1 MLSLPIANPIKKN
14 CSKHET
20 GNNPV
25 LTENDCF
32 IYFNELRLCKNLKL
46 KHLSMLYV
54 CTHVAFTF
62 FNGCVLSKRNA
73 LWVNNEMMHSS
84 WADVFFFSM
93 VWLVYFACQ
102 NDSITGIGSSI
113 LTSRVPLYDPFF
125 FIAKKR
131 KKKQSRRIFYF
142 FFLSHLAKEYL
153 SIFGSWRKRKKK
165 TKGNKNWSMSR
176 KNTLYRRDWIM
187 GFGQFDYSFQ
197 NRRCV

>member
-1 MLSLPIANPIKKN
+1 
-14 CSKHET
+14 
-20 GNNPV
+20 
-25 LTENDCF
+25 
-32 IYFNELRLCKNLKL
+32 
-46 KHLSMLYV
+46 MLYV

-142 FFLSHLAKEYL
+142 SSSHTWQKNIFLYL
-153 SIFGSWRKRKKK
+153 GLGERERKRRKETKIDRWVEK
-165 TKGNKNWSMSR
+165 T
-176 KNTLYRRDWIM
+176 
-187 GFGQFDYSFQ
+187 
-197 NRRCV
+197 RCTGVIESWDSVNSIIPSKIDVACKIRGISSDAKWHSIAEYDRSCVPILSL

>member
-1 MLSLPIANPIKKN
+1 
-14 CSKHET
+14 
-20 GNNPV
+20 
-25 LTENDCF
+25 
-32 IYFNELRLCKNLKL
+32 
-46 KHLSMLYV
+46 MLYV

-73 LWVNNEMMHSS
+73 LCVNNEMMHSS
-84 WADVFFFSM
+84 WADVFFLLYGT
-93 VWLVYFACQ
+93 VWLVYFACK

-113 LTSRVPLYDPFF
+113 LTSWVPLYDPFF

-142 FFLSHLAKEYL
+142 FPLSHLAKEYL
-153 SIFGSWRKRKKK
+153 SIFGSWKKK
-165 TKGNKNWSMSR
+165 EKRRKETKIDRWVEKNK
-176 KNTLYRRDWIM
+176 LHRRDWIM